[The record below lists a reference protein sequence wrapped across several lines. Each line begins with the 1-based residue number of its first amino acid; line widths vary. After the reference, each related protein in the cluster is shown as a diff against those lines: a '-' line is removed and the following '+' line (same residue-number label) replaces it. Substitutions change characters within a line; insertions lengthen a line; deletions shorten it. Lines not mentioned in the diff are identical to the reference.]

1 MGTSEAVRPPVDSP
15 EPAEVAPVANGFH
28 REPRCRVCRN
38 DAVREKVNGL
48 LALGASY
55 AQVARAL
62 AADNAELDKCDRV
75 AVDSVRTHAARHF
88 PVQNVAKATYREIL
102 ERRARENA
110 VDFVNGVATALTPI
124 AFLETVM
131 VRGYE
136 TLVDPGTTVDVNTA
150 MLAAGRLQ
158 AMIESRAGET
168 SLAEIVVKMNRV
180 IEAVR
185 STVPPE
191 LWPEIRR
198 QLEGDDEP
206 AEPPEEEDDEAFE
219 PDDDPFEPDDD
230 FDELED

>member
-1 MGTSEAVRPPVDSP
+1 MSAPVRLPVDSP
-15 EPAEVAPVANGFH
+15 EPAEVAPAVDGFH

-38 DAVREKVNGL
+38 DAVREKVNDL
-48 LALGASY
+48 LARGASY
-55 AQVARAL
+55 ASVVRAL

-75 AVDSVRTHAARHF
+75 TVDSVRNHCSRHF
-88 PVQNVAKATYREIL
+88 PVQNAAKAVYRDIL
-102 ERRARENA
+102 ERRARENQI
-110 VDFVNGVATALTPI
+110 DFVEGVATALTPM

-136 TLVDPGTTVDVNTA
+136 TLVDPGTTVDVNTG

-158 AMIESRAGET
+158 ALVESRAGET
-168 SLAEIVVKMNRV
+168 SLAEIIVKMNRV

-198 QLEGDDEP
+198 RLEGDDEP
-206 AEPPEEEDDEAFE
+206 ADPLEEDDEAFE
-219 PDDDPFEPDDD
+219 PDDDPLEPDDD
-230 FDELED
+230 FDEPED

>member
-1 MGTSEAVRPPVDSP
+1 MGISEAVRLPVDSP

-48 LALGASY
+48 LARGASY
-55 AQVARAL
+55 AQVVRAL

-75 AVDSVRTHAARHF
+75 TVDSIRTHCRRHF
-88 PVQNVAKATYREIL
+88 PVQSFAKATYREIL
-102 ERRARENA
+102 ERRARENQI
-110 VDFVNGVATALTPI
+110 DFVEGVATALTPM
-124 AFLETVM
+124 ALYETIM

-136 TLVDPGTTVDVNTA
+136 TLIAQDTTVDVNTA

-158 AMIESRAGET
+158 AMIESRAGEM
-168 SLAEIVVKMNRV
+168 SMAEVMVKMGRV

-185 STVPPE
+185 STVPQTM
-191 LWPEIRR
+191 WPEIRR
-198 QLEGDDEP
+198 RLEGDGDS
-206 AEPPEEEDDEAFE
+206 AERLEEEDWDGFE